1 MVMVLAMTVHTVLT
15 YTFVNISRSR
25 QVNSE
30 KENVVHFLG
39 TSVCHVDGLYF
50 IKYRDLVYFFFFFK
64 IISFS
69 HLHLANMCWTNLAVY
84 RSRDHHYFIQCCRVN
99 DNILP
104 LSS

>member
-1 MVMVLAMTVHTVLT
+1 MIMVLAMTLHTVLT
-15 YTFVNISRSR
+15 STFVNISLSR
-25 QVNSE
+25 QVNSK

-39 TSVCHVDGLYF
+39 TSVCHVDGQYF
-50 IKYRDLVYFFFFFK
+50 IKYRDTLFLFLK